1 MDMFYEKVKEMR
13 AAQKAFFRARKQKDL
28 ALSNYWLSVSLG
40 LEKEVD
46 RLIAEREQPGL
57 F

>member
-1 MDMFYEKVKEMR
+1 MDVFFEKVKEMR
-13 AAQKAFFRARKQKDL
+13 AAQKAYFRARRQKDL

-46 RLIAEREQPGL
+46 TLIAEREQPGL